1 MTARPELLLAAAELA
16 DHLGRVKVEVVEIE
30 RLVQPGPPDGTRI
43 WAIAAHLQA
52 FYTGCESVI
61 RRAVRP
67 FEGETRSAPDSH
79 AQLLRQARLD
89 VPGLR
94 PAVLSEDTARTLE
107 TYMRFRHFIRNAY
120 GAALDWSRM
129 ERKATA
135 VRTAFDALESDVAR
149 FRDFLTAA
157 AAE

>member
-1 MTARPELLLAAAELA
+1 MTPRPELLLAAAELA
-16 DHLGRVKVEVVEIE
+16 DHLARVEVEVVEIE
-30 RLVQPGPPDGTRI
+30 RLLQPGPPDATYI

-67 FEGETRSAPDSH
+67 FEGEPHSAPDAH

-94 PAVLSEDTARTLE
+94 PAVVSADTAQTLE

-120 GAALDWSRM
+120 GTALDWSRM

-135 VRTAFDALESDVAR
+135 VRTAFGALETDVAR
-149 FRDFLTAA
+149 FREFLTAA
-157 AAE
+157 AAG